1 MKVVL
6 RPSLVS
12 AGIEP
17 LAATFDV
24 TGEPFLVKHHESIWA
39 VPVEA
44 ALAVAEMVI
53 TPEAGPLG
61 VLQAT
66 DGPAFDTA
74 SVSTELVADRPLVSV
89 TVS

>member
-39 VPVEA
+39 PSDGVE
-44 ALAVAEMVI
+44 VA
-53 TPEAGPLG
+53 
-61 VLQAT
+61 
-66 DGPAFDTA
+66 
-74 SVSTELVADRPLVSV
+74 VSV
-89 TVS
+89 TIPDAT